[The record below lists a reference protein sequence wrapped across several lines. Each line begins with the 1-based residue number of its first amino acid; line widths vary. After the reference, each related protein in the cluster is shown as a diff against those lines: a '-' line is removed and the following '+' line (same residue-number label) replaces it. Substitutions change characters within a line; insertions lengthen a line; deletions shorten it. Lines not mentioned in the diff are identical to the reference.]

1 MNADHSIDLKGAKIL
16 IGDDIPANLNILRD
30 VLEPQG
36 YKIMVATNG
45 AAVLDI
51 ANRTRPDLVLLDVMM
66 PEMNGFEVC
75 RSLRS
80 NDELKDIPVIF
91 ITAKDGVENLME
103 GFASGGVDYIRKPFQ
118 IEEVRVRV
126 KNHLQLWKLR
136 QSLIENN
143 QKLEKEIK
151 ARREMEEKQQ
161 QLLLEKQKVS
171 EAASR
176 LEATETLAGGLAH
189 DFNNL
194 ITVVLGNVSMIR
206 RTLETDHTC
215 MPMLSMI
222 ENASEQAAD
231 LTRQMLAYARGGKY
245 QPELIDPLKIVA
257 EVIRLQQWNLPNN
270 VHISFTGNDLWKME
284 ADTAQLQQT
293 LMAII
298 SNSVEAIGDKKDGE
312 IQIKCDNLVAD
323 EEIFDPVGDYSNLQ
337 PGNYVRIKIQDN
349 GSGMNEETLSR
360 VFEPFFTTKFQGRG
374 MGLAAVYGTIKN
386 HGGHINADS
395 EIGKGSTFTILL
407 PATTAN
413 ESLDFSDTSR
423 EVTVQELDQGDI
435 TILIVDDDEPVL
447 NIIEQLLKQH
457 GYKTMTALNGQEAVD
472 IAKSYEGKI
481 DLTLLDM
488 SMPVMG
494 GAEAY
499 PLLKQERPDLKVII
513 CSGYELDENM
523 KITLNEG
530 ADAFIQKPFHFEKM
544 ISEIQKTL
552 KASV

>member
-1 MNADHSIDLKGAKIL
+1 MNADHPIDLKGAKIL

-51 ANRTRPDLVLLDVMM
+51 ASRAQPDLVLLDVMM

-75 RSLRS
+75 RSLKS
-80 NDELKDIPVIF
+80 NEELKDIPVIF

-136 QSLIENN
+136 QSLLDNN
-143 QKLEKEIK
+143 QKLEQEISV
-151 ARREMEEKQQ
+151 RREMEEKQQ

-194 ITVVLGNVSMIR
+194 ITVILGNVSMIR
-206 RTLETDHTC
+206 RKLDEDHSC
-215 MPMLSMI
+215 IPMLSMI

-270 VHISFTGNDLWKME
+270 IRISFTGNDLWKME

-298 SNSVEAIGDKKDGE
+298 SNSVEAIGEKIDGE
-312 IQIKCDNLVAD
+312 IQIKCDNFTAK
-323 EEIFDPVGDYSNLQ
+323 EEIVDPIGDYSNLQ
-337 PGNYVRIKIQDN
+337 PGNYVRLSVHDN
-349 GSGMNEETLSR
+349 GSGMSSETMSR

-386 HGGHINADS
+386 HGGHIGVES
-395 EIGKGSTFTILL
+395 EIGEGSTFTILL
-407 PATTAN
+407 PASAIS
-413 ESLDFSDTSR
+413 EVSDYSDNSIDDS
-423 EVTVQELDQGDI
+423 VNVLNQETI

-457 GYKTMTALNGQEAVD
+457 GYKTLTALNGQEAVD
-472 IAKSYEGKI
+472 IAKSFEGNI

-488 SMPVMG
+488 SMPIMG

-499 PLLKQERPDLKVII
+499 PLLKKERPDLKIII

-523 KITLNEG
+523 KKTLNEG